1 MQPSTDKA
9 ISLYDLTALIH
20 RTIDQGLP
28 RAYLVIAEIQS
39 MSVNRSGHAYLDLV
53 EKSENGEQIIS
64 QARATIWAGQFRMI
78 KAYFETTTGRM
89 LQPGIKIMV
98 KVKVTYH
105 EIYGLSLN
113 ITDILP
119 EYTAGEILEASEGP
133 FISVSCLADK
143 TNKCPRA
150 FKCQTLPLW
159 EEFDKITHD
168 FFYSKRLVDLLIDQQ
183 N

>member
-1 MQPSTDKA
+1 MISTRGR
-9 ISLYDLTALIH
+9 YAL
-20 RTIDQGLP
+20 RVMLD
-28 RAYLVIAEIQS
+28 IAEHSSDGYIPLKDIARRQEIS
-39 MSVNRSGHAYLDLV
+39 KKYLETIIRKLVKEKLV
-53 EKSENGEQIIS
+53 EGSSGKGGGY
-64 QARATIWAGQFRMI
+64 RLCR
-78 KAYFETTTGRM
+78 K
-89 LQPGIKIMV
+89 P
-98 KVKVTYH
+98 
-105 EIYGLSLN
+105 
-113 ITDILP
+113 D

-168 FFYSKRLVDLLIDQQ
+168 FFYSKRLVDLINNQQ

>member
-1 MQPSTDKA
+1 MISTRGRYALRVMLDIAEHSTDGYIPLKDIA
-9 ISLYDLTALIH
+9 RRQEISKKYLE
-20 RTIDQGLP
+20 TIIGK
-28 RAYLVIAEIQS
+28 LVKEK
-39 MSVNRSGHAYLDLV
+39 LV
-53 EKSENGEQIIS
+53 EGSSGKGGGY
-64 QARATIWAGQFRMI
+64 RLCR
-78 KAYFETTTGRM
+78 K
-89 LQPGIKIMV
+89 P
-98 KVKVTYH
+98 
-105 EIYGLSLN
+105 
-113 ITDILP
+113 D

-159 EEFDKITHD
+159 EEFDRITHD

>member
-1 MQPSTDKA
+1 MISTRGR
-9 ISLYDLTALIH
+9 YAL
-20 RTIDQGLP
+20 RVMLD
-28 RAYLVIAEIQS
+28 IAEHSSDGYIPLKDIARRQEIS
-39 MSVNRSGHAYLDLV
+39 KKYLETIIGKLVKEKLV
-53 EKSENGEQIIS
+53 EGSSGKGGGY
-64 QARATIWAGQFRMI
+64 RLCR
-78 KAYFETTTGRM
+78 K
-89 LQPGIKIMV
+89 P
-98 KVKVTYH
+98 
-105 EIYGLSLN
+105 
-113 ITDILP
+113 D

>member
-1 MQPSTDKA
+1 MISTRGRYALRIMLDIAEHSTDGYIPLKDIA
-9 ISLYDLTALIH
+9 RRQEISKKYLE
-20 RTIDQGLP
+20 TIIGK
-28 RAYLVIAEIQS
+28 LVKEK
-39 MSVNRSGHAYLDLV
+39 LV
-53 EKSENGEQIIS
+53 EGSS
-64 QARATIWAGQFRMI
+64 GQGGGYRLCR
-78 KAYFETTTGRM
+78 K
-89 LQPGIKIMV
+89 P
-98 KVKVTYH
+98 
-105 EIYGLSLN
+105 
-113 ITDILP
+113 D

>member
-1 MQPSTDKA
+1 MISTRGRYALRIMLDIAEHSTDGYIPLKDIA
-9 ISLYDLTALIH
+9 RRQEISKKYLE
-20 RTIDQGLP
+20 TIIGK
-28 RAYLVIAEIQS
+28 LVKEK
-39 MSVNRSGHAYLDLV
+39 LV
-53 EKSENGEQIIS
+53 EGSSGKGGGY
-64 QARATIWAGQFRMI
+64 RLCR
-78 KAYFETTTGRM
+78 K
-89 LQPGIKIMV
+89 P
-98 KVKVTYH
+98 
-105 EIYGLSLN
+105 
-113 ITDILP
+113 D

>member
-1 MQPSTDKA
+1 MISTRGRYALRVMLDIAEHSTDGYIPLKDIA
-9 ISLYDLTALIH
+9 RRQEISKKYLE
-20 RTIDQGLP
+20 TIIGK
-28 RAYLVIAEIQS
+28 LVKEK
-39 MSVNRSGHAYLDLV
+39 LV
-53 EKSENGEQIIS
+53 EGSSGKGGGY
-64 QARATIWAGQFRMI
+64 RLCR
-78 KAYFETTTGRM
+78 K
-89 LQPGIKIMV
+89 P
-98 KVKVTYH
+98 
-105 EIYGLSLN
+105 
-113 ITDILP
+113 D